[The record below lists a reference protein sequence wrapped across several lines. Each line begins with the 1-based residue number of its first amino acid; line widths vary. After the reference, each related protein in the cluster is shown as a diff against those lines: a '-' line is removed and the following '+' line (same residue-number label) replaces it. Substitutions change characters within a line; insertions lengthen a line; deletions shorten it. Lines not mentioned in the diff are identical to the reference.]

1 MREDYDADAFIAEQ
15 TLSSISDFV
24 SNVSGNKIDANVSQ
38 NKEQDKLLMP
48 PPKVGSLNYSSPL
61 PIGLGLKDTIQEYLT
76 PAAMNHSE
84 SSTSS
89 NCFDGKVEAK
99 IDVKN
104 FAKIS
109 TNNLENE
116 DEGEDLDLSG
126 IDDEEIEGYI
136 MSPEG
141 KSQKRFSIMSQCLN
155 ILHRKCKKY

>member
-24 SNVSGNKIDANVSQ
+24 SNVSGNETDAKTCQ

-48 PPKVGSLNYSSPL
+48 PPKVGSINFSSPL

-76 PAAMNHSE
+76 PAATNPSE
-84 SSTSS
+84 SSIPS
-89 NCFDGKVEAK
+89 NSFDNKVEGK

-141 KSQKRFSIMSQCLN
+141 KSK
-155 ILHRKCKKY
+155 